1 MIAIGI
7 DYSLNSPAICVHH
20 GKEFSF
26 KNCRFRF
33 IAQKKSHSI
42 KTEQFYGIDKDTSI
56 VFDQAIERYSYTK
69 NLLLSNLFVHGLDYK
84 IMIEDFSFGS
94 TGRSILNIAENSAVL
109 KYSLRYEHELH
120 YDIIS
125 PKTIKKFATGS
136 GNASKDQMI
145 ECFEKE
151 TGFDILNFFDVKKL
165 KNPKPVD
172 DIVDSYFL
180 CKYCFE
186 KFTHLPE

>member
-1 MIAIGI
+1 MITIGI
-7 DYSLNSPAICVHH
+7 DYSLNSPAICIHT
-20 GKEFSF
+20 GDKFSF
-26 KNCRFRF
+26 ENCKFRY
-33 IAQKKSHSI
+33 IAQKKSHI
-42 KTEQFYGIDKDTSI
+42 IMNEQFYGIERDGSLI
-56 VFDQAIERYSYTK
+56 FECGIERYNYNK
-69 NLLLSNLFVHGLDYK
+69 NQLLSNLFLCNKEYK
-84 IMIEDFSFGS
+84 VLIEDFSFGS
-94 TGRSILNIAENSAVL
+94 TGRSILNIAENVATL
-109 KYSLRYEHELH
+109 KYSLRYEHDIKYH
-120 YDIIS
+120 IIS

-136 GNASKDQMI
+136 GNSAKEVMI

-186 KFTHLPE
+186 NY